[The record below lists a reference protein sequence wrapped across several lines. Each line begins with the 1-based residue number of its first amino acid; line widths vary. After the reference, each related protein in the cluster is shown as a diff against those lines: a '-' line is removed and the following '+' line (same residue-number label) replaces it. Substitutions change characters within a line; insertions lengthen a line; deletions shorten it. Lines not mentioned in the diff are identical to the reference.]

1 MIDEQQSVSCLW
13 SKACENIR
21 RHSEFLYENFFRSLV
36 PLSQDGDRLLLGI
49 SDRFKSDWIMENF
62 SDILGEAVEAAS
74 GRKLRI
80 GFEYGHQPRA
90 ELLPEEPAPVQ
101 ELLEIRAESES
112 EPQSAVSAAPKKR
125 VAGNCLPGHTFEN
138 FVVGEE
144 NRYAFTAA
152 MTAAQTPGKWNPL
165 YIYGG
170 SGMGK
175 THLIQAVAN
184 YMVSHNPDSVVR
196 YVTCEEF
203 LNEYVASLRSRTDF
217 KFRDRFRNVDL
228 LLVDD
233 VHFLSGNK
241 VQLQEEFFNTF
252 NTLYNKGR
260 QIILTSDKQPSEIP
274 GLEKRLVS
282 RFQSGVATQ
291 ITASTFETRL
301 AILRQAQENISPE
314 FSGQVLNFL
323 ASRITSNIRPLK
335 SALLRLSVFSNAGE
349 GEITVQKAEQLLSDL
364 LDREAEEKTLRVS
377 IEAIQKAVAAH
388 FGLQVR
394 DLTGSKRPKNIAA
407 PRMIA
412 MYLCRQMT
420 DFSQQD
426 IGAAFGGRTHAT
438 VIHALHQ
445 VDDMCRKN
453 ESVKQT
459 ISILRR
465 QLQSL

>member
-1 MIDEQQSVSCLW
+1 MIDEQQGVSRSW
-13 SKACENIR
+13 DEACNYIK
-21 RHSEFLYENFFRSLV
+21 SESLFAYGNFFRNIV
-36 PLSQDGDRLLLGI
+36 PLEQNGDALLLGI
-49 SDRFKSDWIMENF
+49 SDEFAAQWIMDNY
-62 SDILGEAVEAAS
+62 SGILMEALEKAF
-74 GRKLRI
+74 GKKLQI
-80 GFEYGHQPRA
+80 EWEYGHQPQTEPRGEDNA
-90 ELLPEEPAPVQ
+90 SFAEPAAEPVP
-101 ELLEIRAESES
+101 EPAAFLSAPVPAERKIAE
-112 EPQSAVSAAPKKR
+112 
-125 VAGNCLPGHTFEN
+125 NCLPGHTFDS

-184 YMVSHNPDSVVR
+184 DMVSRNPNTVVR
-196 YVTCEEF
+196 YITCEEF

-291 ITASTFETRL
+291 ITSSTFETRL

-314 FSGQVLNFL
+314 FSDQVLSFL

-364 LDREAEEKTLRVS
+364 LDREAEEKSFRIS

-388 FGLQVR
+388 FGIQIR
-394 DLTGSKRPKNIAA
+394 DLTGVKRPKNIAE

-420 DFSQQD
+420 DCSQQD

-438 VIHALHQ
+438 VIHAIRQ
-445 VDDMCRKN
+445 VDTMCQKN

-459 ISILRR
+459 ISVLRR